1 MTDSRIEDQI
11 NRFNLAVGRFEAS
24 IASLESESFPERLN
38 GWSPRDIVAHLV
50 GWNSHVI
57 EGAEQIQRGELPF
70 YDIDPGENYS
80 NVNEALVRA
89 ISATDRE
96 VLIEELRSSANGLEN
111 YLRSVAPE
119 AWARDYGVRHHGA
132 RVTIRETVEELIDD
146 YDHHRRQVEAWKKS
160 K

>member
-1 MTDSRIEDQI
+1 MD
-11 NRFNLAVGRFEAS
+11 
-24 IASLESESFPERLN
+24 LEFFLERLN
-38 GWSPRDIVAHLV
+38 GWSPRDIVAHLI

-80 NVNEALVRA
+80 KVNEVLVRE

-96 VLIEELRSSANGLEN
+96 VLIEELHSSANGLEN
-111 YLRSVAPE
+111 YLRSVAHE
-119 AWARDYGVRHHGA
+119 AWAKDYGVRHHGS

-146 YDHHRRQVEAWKKS
+146 YDHHRRQIEAWAKS